1 MIKTY
6 VKNEVFNMNRPPGIL
21 SSTGLYHVIFR
32 GINRLNIFEETNDYK
47 KMPSQVKKI
56 K

>member
-1 MIKTY
+1 
-6 VKNEVFNMNRPPGIL
+6 MNLPPGIL

-47 KMPSQVKKI
+47 KNACSSKENQI
-56 K
+56 S